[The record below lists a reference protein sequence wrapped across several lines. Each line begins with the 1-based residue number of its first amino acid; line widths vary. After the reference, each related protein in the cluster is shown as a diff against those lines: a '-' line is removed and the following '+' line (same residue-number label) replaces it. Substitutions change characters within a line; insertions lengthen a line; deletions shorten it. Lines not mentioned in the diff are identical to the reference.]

1 MLDLGDVVDLYP
13 VFLGYGH
20 LFTISPSV
28 WLRRVL
34 RFCDTL
40 FNFVILDVEYWLV
53 SQQWPKLSGDR
64 PHSRGGN
71 GVPVGTVGS
80 WP

>member
-20 LFTISPSV
+20 LLTISPSV

-64 PHSRGGN
+64 LHSRGGDR
-71 GVPVGTVGS
+71 VPVGTVGS